1 MSKSTS
7 ELLVFMLF
15 VFGVPAVIMG
25 ALYVLMEVLP
35 ARRPQCHDCGW
46 ALKPLHLHALPL
58 NDTGHTDVPPGATWY
73 CPHCRPVRY
82 YGNGAGVGVEKGVTI
97 DEL

>member
-46 ALKPLHLHALPL
+46 ALKPLHLHALPAL
-58 NDTGHTDVPPGATWY
+58 PAGAVL
-73 CPHCRPVRY
+73 RKR
-82 YGNGAGVGVEKGVTI
+82 GGGGGGERS
-97 DEL
+97 DDR